1 MNKLVSIIIPTYNRR
16 QEVLCCLKSLF
27 KLDYE
32 NFEIIVVDTG
42 STDET
47 SIYVKKYYPSVK
59 LIEFEDN
66 LGAVDARNIGIKCAK
81 GDFLLFVDSDNIVDS
96 KLICELLSLIETDKT
111 IGFVGPKMYY
121 FTDPNRI
128 WYAGAKINLLTSKTT
143 YIGINEID
151 NGQYDIIKEVEHIPN
166 VWMVRKEVIDK
177 ISVLDPAYVMT
188 YEESDWAMRARKAG
202 FKVMFCPN
210 AKVWHKIPRLKDQ
223 KGLRAVIGFD
233 TQYRIYQMSRN
244 RTLFMKRFAPK
255 INFIV
260 YLIFFMNVLNIYY
273 VYLFIKYMRFDLVSP
288 LVKGSIDGIK
298 SSIGRQI

>member
-1 MNKLVSIIIPTYNRR
+1 MNKLVTIIIPTYNRR

-42 STDET
+42 STDDT
-47 SIYVKKYYPSVK
+47 SRYVKEYYPLVK
-59 LIEFEDN
+59 LIEFKEN
-66 LGAVDARNIGIKCAK
+66 LGVVDARNIGIKCAK

-121 FTDPNRI
+121 YKDPNRI

-151 NGQYDIIKEVEHIPN
+151 YGQYDKIKEVEHIPN

-177 ISVLDPAYVMT
+177 ISVLDPVYVMT
-188 YEESDWAMRARKAG
+188 YEESDWAVRARKAG

-210 AKVWHKIPRLKDQ
+210 AKVWHKIPLLKDQ

-233 TQYRIYQMSRN
+233 TQYRIYLMSKN

-255 INFIV
+255 INFIA
-260 YLIFFMNVLNIYY
+260 YLIFFMNVLNVYY
-273 VYLFIKYMRFDLVSP
+273 LYLFMKYMRFDLIRP
-288 LVKGSIDGIK
+288 LIKGSIDGII